1 MTLIP
6 WKSKSRGTAL
16 AEWAPGAMIGRFRSE
31 MDRLVDRF
39 FEEPW
44 AAAEETLP
52 RWAPSMDI
60 SETDK
65 EISIRAEIPGVDLA
79 DIEVTVSNNI
89 LTICGQKKEYSEQ
102 EGENFYHCERS
113 FGTFHRSIELP
124 TGADADK
131 VIAEERNGVLTV
143 RIPKLASARG
153 RRIPVNAGQRK
164 AALPCQSLGILP
176 RD

>member
-16 AEWAPGAMIGRFRSE
+16 QEWAPGPMIGRFRTE
-31 MDRLVDRF
+31 MDRLFDRF

-52 RWAPSMDI
+52 RWAPSLDV

-65 EISIRAEIPGVDLA
+65 EISIRAEVPGVAPADL
-79 DIEVTVSNNI
+79 EVTVSNNI
-89 LTICGQKKEYSEQ
+89 LTISGHKKEYSEQ
-102 EGENFYHCERS
+102 EGENVYHCERC
-113 FGTFHRSIELP
+113 FGAFHRSIELP
-124 TGADADK
+124 AGADADK
-131 VIAEERNGVLTV
+131 VAAEERDGVLTV

-164 AALPCQSLGILP
+164 VPQAALTAAGT
-176 RD
+176 